1 MLGAIDSGSTLYWG
15 SIYISESLLV
25 GNRDSGEVA
34 AQDTLVT
41 SSGKRG
47 DKMRL
52 LIWKTVLFTF
62 HFNVGIELQATHTMV
77 LT

>member
-62 HFNVGIELQATHTMV
+62 HFNVGIELQATR
-77 LT
+77 

>member
-1 MLGAIDSGSTLYWG
+1 MLGAIASGPTLYWG

-25 GNRDSGEVA
+25 GNRDSGEIA

-41 SSGKRG
+41 SSGERG

-52 LIWKTVLFTF
+52 LIWETILFTF
-62 HFNVGIELQATHTMV
+62 HLHVGIEPQATG
-77 LT
+77 

>member
-15 SIYISESLLV
+15 SIYISKSLLV
-25 GNRDSGEVA
+25 GNRDPGEVA

-62 HFNVGIELQATHTMV
+62 HFNVGIELQATH
-77 LT
+77 